1 VKKTAHIIRE
11 VAAGIAHTASAM
23 LNTVAFKGDMHTSTS
38 AAAHMKQSHPAWRNR
53 RRFINAL
60 FFWQDDHCKA
70 AWEAD
75 FLRAVAKF
83 QANTPAIQRA
93 GDVVMSDKREDL

>member
-1 VKKTAHIIRE
+1 MSRALHIIRE
-11 VAAGIAHTASAM
+11 VAAGIAHTSSAM

-38 AAAHMKQSHPAWRNR
+38 AAAHMRQAHPAWRNR

-75 FLRAVAKF
+75 YARALLKVS
-83 QANTPAIQRA
+83 ANQPEGKI
-93 GDVVMSDKREDL
+93 E

>member
-1 VKKTAHIIRE
+1 MSRALHITRE
-11 VAAGIAHTASAM
+11 VAAGIAHTSSAM

-38 AAAHMKQSHPAWRNR
+38 AAAHMRQSHPAWANR

-60 FFWQDDHCKA
+60 FFWQDDHCKV

-75 FLRAVAKF
+75 YARALRKV
-83 QANTPAIQRA
+83 QANKPDT
-93 GDVVMSDKREDL
+93 